1 MPTQHLRLGDLL
13 LDKQA
18 ITKKQLSA
26 ALAEQKRS
34 ACKLGEALIAI
45 GAIDESLLKKTLKRQ
60 RWLRPCATCFA
71 LLSPFSMTYAYE
83 PEESHWETT
92 HEEFSGHWLLD
103 TTNEHM
109 TDGDKLTHALSA
121 VMDLYQGPP
130 ENGEWRY
137 SLSRTD
143 NKEGYQVEVK
153 LFF

>member
-1 MPTQHLRLGDLL
+1 MPTPHLRLGDLL

-83 PEESHWETT
+83 PEESHWEKT

-109 TDGDKLTHALSA
+109 TDGENLTNALA
-121 VMDLYQGPP
+121 ADIDL
-130 ENGEWRY
+130 
-137 SLSRTD
+137 
-143 NKEGYQVEVK
+143 
-153 LFF
+153 